1 MKLGLQREEA
11 HMKLGLQ
18 REEASMMREQQ
29 HGCESLDG
37 DDDDDVRDSTRLV
50 GDRMMMNEVG
60 GGRGEL
66 GGLHWGERK
75 YEALFVF
82 EVPLLLVM
90 FNIVQ
95 EKVWY
100 FVTDIQ

>member
-1 MKLGLQREEA
+1 MKLGW
-11 HMKLGLQ
+11 Q
-18 REEASMMREQQ
+18 REEASTAAD
-29 HGCESLDG
+29 GGESLDG
-37 DDDDDVRDSTRLV
+37 DDDDVRDSTRLV